1 MLDYRWVGLGRRFF
15 ARRDFAC
22 GTLLI
27 TGGGRAQA
35 SALVEVGLFSLT
47 VGFTVIG
54 STALG
59 GLLFAVGFPAAEGAA
74 QVVSPRIAR
83 MCEKE
88 NAAVPAPGQAGTRT
102 RLGSQHRSQQ
112 PVILQNQAGYFAL
125 SIPIGLE
132 LKMLLDPICKKPKL
146 RLKMLTYS
154 LTPPSYRTGAQVSR
168 GGTGFSLLAK
178 TRAWSSS
185 TAFPVPTTWK

>member
-1 MLDYRWVGLGRRFF
+1 ML

-22 GTLLI
+22 GTLPP
-27 TGGGRAQA
+27 GGCAQA

-47 VGFTVIG
+47 LGFTVIG

-59 GLLFAVGFPAAEGAA
+59 GLLFAMSFPAAKGTA

-83 MCEKE
+83 MSEEK
-88 NAAVPAPGQAGTRT
+88 NAAVPAPGQAGTQV

-112 PVILQNQAGYFAL
+112 PVILQNQGGYSAP
-125 SIPIGLE
+125 SIPIMLE

-146 RLKMLTYS
+146 RLKML
-154 LTPPSYRTGAQVSR
+154 R
-168 GGTGFSLLAK
+168 
-178 TRAWSSS
+178 
-185 TAFPVPTTWK
+185 